1 MTFRTSSTADL
12 PNVVHRI
19 AIFDSTSRIVN
30 IISQSDIVRYLLEH
44 RDELGEHGMTS
55 VGELG
60 FGQKEII
67 SVPPEM
73 SAIEALKV
81 MNEKQIGAVGVVNST
96 GQIIGNFSAADMRYG
111 HTFGSHFSLFP
122 GPSLLSI
129 SDLLLYLLESS

>member
-1 MTFRTSSTADL
+1 M
-12 PNVVHRI
+12 
-19 AIFDSTSRIVN
+19 N

-44 RDELGEHGMTS
+44 REELGEHGMTS

-81 MNEKQIGAVGVVNST
+81 MNDKQIGAVGVVNST

-111 HTFGSHFSLFP
+111 HTFGLTLLTLFQDHHS
-122 GPSLLSI
+122 GAFRI
-129 SDLLLYLLESS
+129 SCFTCW